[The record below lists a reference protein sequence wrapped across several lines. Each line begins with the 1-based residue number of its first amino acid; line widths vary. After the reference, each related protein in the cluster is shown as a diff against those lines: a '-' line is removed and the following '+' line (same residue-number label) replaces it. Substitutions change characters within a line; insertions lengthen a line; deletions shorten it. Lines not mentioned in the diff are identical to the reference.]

1 MLAAITYESMI
12 KSMTESPLQQN
23 MIGILLA
30 RPTSKSGKDICPD
43 MGPIGVELIPMNKM
57 LL

>member
-30 RPTSKSGKDICPD
+30 RPTSKSGKD
-43 MGPIGVELIPMNKM
+43 MGEKRQSG
-57 LL
+57 